1 MKAGGPEPV
10 HDLQQVVLA
19 GSVDQNWCRRRDL
32 NPDHPLTKRFDDCF
46 RELLCRSH
54 RVALPPQVS
63 RIIVRSV
70 SACFRSST
78 EPHPTRRR
86 AEAPV
91 RLRAAKRTMTFD
103 AYLDGQLLAQDLL
116 PATVQDLSK
125 LEIVDVE
132 WVIQEHGRCSV
143 LDDNER
149 QLEFVAHG
157 TPMEDKRLT
166 LKR

>member
-1 MKAGGPEPV
+1 
-10 HDLQQVVLA
+10 
-19 GSVDQNWCRRRDL
+19 
-32 NPDHPLTKRFDDCF
+32 
-46 RELLCRSH
+46 
-54 RVALPPQVS
+54 
-63 RIIVRSV
+63 
-70 SACFRSST
+70 
-78 EPHPTRRR
+78 
-86 AEAPV
+86 
-91 RLRAAKRTMTFD
+91 MTFD

-132 WVIQEHGRCSV
+132 WAIQEHGRCSV

-149 QLEFVAHG
+149 QLEFFAHG

>member
-32 NPDHPLTKRFDDCF
+32 NPDHPLTKRFGYCF
-46 RELLCRSH
+46 ERLLRHSH
-54 RVALPPQVS
+54 RFPAATTFNNNCTERFRVFPFVHGAS
-63 RIIVRSV
+63 RKQS
-70 SACFRSST
+70 
-78 EPHPTRRR
+78 PRRGSG
-86 AEAPV
+86 EAP
-91 RLRAAKRTMTFD
+91 ATKRTMTFD

-132 WVIQEHGRCSV
+132 WAIQEHGRCSA
-143 LDDNER
+143 LDDSER
-149 QLEFVAHG
+149 GLEFVAHG
-157 TPMEDKRLT
+157 TPMADKR
-166 LKR
+166 

>member
-1 MKAGGPEPV
+1 M
-10 HDLQQVVLA
+10 
-19 GSVDQNWCRRRDL
+19 
-32 NPDHPLTKRFDDCF
+32 
-46 RELLCRSH
+46 
-54 RVALPPQVS
+54 
-63 RIIVRSV
+63 
-70 SACFRSST
+70 
-78 EPHPTRRR
+78 
-86 AEAPV
+86 

-125 LEIVDVE
+125 LEIVDAE
-132 WVIQEHGRCSV
+132 WAIQEHGRCSV